1 MFESIGIS
9 KELEDLSNQAELDLK
24 ELYKKQEEICLKN
37 SIKVF
42 NAFRDEGVSTTDF
55 NEVTGYGY
63 SDVGSDKLE
72 RIYSRVFGTE
82 DAIVRPQI
90 MCGTHALSISLF
102 GLLKYG
108 DTMISISGEPYDT
121 LKSVI
126 GICGDSQNSLMAHGI
141 KYEQIELID
150 NDFDIL
156 KIVERVSQKN
166 VRLIEIQRSRGYS
179 HRLSL
184 SIEKIERVINAIK
197 QVDPNC
203 IVLVDNCYGEFVE
216 EKEPTDVGADI
227 IISSLMKNLGAG
239 IATSGGYVAGRKDL
253 IHLIAETL
261 NCPVVGKDLGAN
273 FNQLLSYYKGLF
285 MAPKVVESAVKSM
298 IFASYM
304 LEKLGYQVSP
314 TYSEH
319 RTDII
324 QTIELQTKENLINFC
339 QGLQSASPVESYVVP
354 VPEQTPGYPH
364 EEIMAGGSFTPGSTI
379 ELSADGPLVE
389 PFTAY
394 MQGGLTYEYGKLGIL
409 AALNKMKGTNN
420 V

>member
-1 MFESIGIS
+1 MYENLGIS
-9 KELEDLSNQAELDLK
+9 KETEELANKVEEELKPVFAEY
-24 ELYKKQEEICLKN
+24 ERVCMQT
-37 SIKVF
+37 SMKVF
-42 NAFRDEGVSTTDF
+42 EAFRKNGVSTSDF

-63 SDVGSDKLE
+63 SDIGRDKLE
-72 RIYSRVFGTE
+72 KIYSDVFKAE
-82 DAIVRPQI
+82 DSLVRPQI

-126 GICGDSQNSLMAHGI
+126 GITGESQNSLMAHGV
-141 KYEQIELID
+141 KYEQIELIN
-150 NDFDIL
+150 NDFDYE
-156 KIVERVSQKN
+156 KIAKRVAEKN
-166 VRLIEIQRSRGYS
+166 VRLVEIQRSRGYS
-179 HRLSL
+179 HRDSIV
-184 SIEKIERVINAIK
+184 IEKIEKAIK
-197 QVDPNC
+197 TVKQADANC

-216 EKEPTDVGADI
+216 EKEPTEVGADI

-285 MAPKVVESAVKSM
+285 LAPRTVEAALKTQT
-298 IFASYM
+298 FASAM
-304 LEKLGYQVSP
+304 LEHLGFKVSP
-314 TYSEH
+314 RYNEK

-324 QTIELQTKENLINFC
+324 QTIELKTRDNLINFC
-339 QGLQSASPVESYVVP
+339 RGIQSASPVESYVVP

-379 ELSADGPLVE
+379 EFSCDGPLTE
-389 PFTAY
+389 PYTAY

-409 AALNKMKGTNN
+409 AAIEEMKKDIN